1 MHSESARSDAG
12 FDNLPHIG
20 VAGDEQPLYDDWD
33 TDVNDPVH
41 PPLTNPSRREG
52 QFEKVTYPPHNQAPV
67 PPTAGTTPPTRTPL
81 SDASI
86 AALRLCLPNLKG
98 LDDNVFRT
106 TNIEVLIQLNGA
118 AQTPGGQGSDAQ
130 SAAALAAAAA
140 AHFAQFAHRS
150 MDPGVRMAKVLESL
164 QQNPKEVPAGT
175 DNRITI
181 LHVARF
187 LAGTVMPAKKQW
199 LMA

>member
-1 MHSESARSDAG
+1 MAAAAMHSESARSDAG

-20 VAGDEQPLYDDWD
+20 AAGDEQPLYDDWD
-33 TDVNDPVH
+33 TDDNDPVH

-52 QFEKVTYPPHNQAPV
+52 QFEKVTYPPHNQAPI
-67 PPTAGTTPPTRTPL
+67 PPTAGTTPPSRTPL

-118 AQTPGGQGSDAQ
+118 AQTPD
-130 SAAALAAAAA
+130 
-140 AHFAQFAHRS
+140 RVP
-150 MDPGVRMAKVLESL
+150 MPSL
-164 QQNPKEVPAGT
+164 RRHWRRRRPP
-175 DNRITI
+175 I
-181 LHVARF
+181 LHSPPTEVWIQ
-187 LAGTVMPAKKQW
+187 V
-199 LMA
+199 